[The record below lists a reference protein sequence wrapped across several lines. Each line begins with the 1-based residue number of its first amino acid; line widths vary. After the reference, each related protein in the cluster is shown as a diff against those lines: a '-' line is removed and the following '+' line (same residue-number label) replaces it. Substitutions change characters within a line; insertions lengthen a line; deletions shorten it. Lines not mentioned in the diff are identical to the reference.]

1 MNELCILCQFSK
13 VKLLLLYKE
22 NDYFIVFW
30 RGSVSSVSQV
40 LKHFSMLNVLNNH
53 KNVNW

>member
-1 MNELCILCQFSK
+1 MNELYPLCQFSK

-30 RGSVSSVSQV
+30 QGSVSQV

-53 KNVNW
+53 KNVNWQM